1 MVSSVFVRFKKL
13 AISLFDL
20 VLIII
25 IFLWTRRGPNYNTGA
40 SPYAKYIAA
49 GELKNTE
56 IFFR

>member
-25 IFLWTRRGPNYNTGA
+25 IFLWTRRGPTSGWDV
-40 SPYAKYIAA
+40 PGCRKAKILD
-49 GELKNTE
+49 EPQVVL
-56 IFFR
+56 